1 MDRFFREVRFLPGV
15 GSGRSE
21 QLARLNIFNIFDLLW
36 NVPRTYLNRNETH
49 NIGQIEAG
57 GKYNIKG
64 TVSATKLNRGYRGT
78 AVFKAVIQD
87 DSAAIT
93 AVWFNQNYLD
103 KTIKPGQSIFVSG
116 RVKEAGLANNYE
128 LIAEEYEILDSVDSS
143 LKILP
148 VYYLTEGLNQKRM
161 RSLMLYVLTNYL
173 PWYKEIFTFEQ
184 KRKYQLCDIGY
195 AFYNIHFPAGRPEYL
210 QAKKRL
216 AVEELVLFLSK
227 LRQGQTEEKGRTG
240 IAHKEKFDYLQRV
253 YGQLPFS
260 LTPAQ
265 EKVLRLIF
273 DDMEKPKPMNR
284 MLQGDVGAGKT
295 VIAALCL
302 AKSAA
307 SGFQGVLM
315 APTEVLAHQHYQA
328 LTKFYRNTDLSVALL
343 TGSTAG
349 AVRKSVI
356 NETLAGNVHILL
368 GTHALLQGDIEF
380 RNLGLVVIDE
390 QHRFGVKQRS
400 ILGAKGQPD
409 FLMMTATPIPRTLA
423 LTVYGDL
430 DVAVIDELP
439 PGRRPIKTEL
449 IPPEKRDAVY
459 AFIYD
464 KIKADADTQVF
475 VVCPLIEESEKQD
488 WLAAVALYDILK
500 QKYPDV
506 QVDLLHGR
514 LKAAEKKAIMEKF
527 QAGQTRILVSTTV
540 IEVGVDVPSAVIMVV
555 EQAERFGLS
564 QLHQLRGR
572 VGRGKEASYCFLISD
587 PPTDEAWQRMR
598 AMEKTNDGFILA
610 QEDLKIRGP
619 GEFWGV
625 KQHGLNQMK
634 VASLIRHGKWIELSR
649 KILEEENIN
658 YAALEDYVKHKF
670 PDRTEA
676 KN

>member
-1 MDRFFREVRFLPGV
+1 MDKLFQEVQFLPGV
-15 GSGRSE
+15 GPSRSE
-21 QLARLNIFNIFDLLW
+21 KLARLNIFTIFDLFW
-36 NVPRTYLNRNETH
+36 NIPRTYLNRNETH
-49 NIGQIEAG
+49 SIGEIEAG

-64 TVSATKLNRGYRGT
+64 TVSATKLNRSYRGMGI
-78 AVFKAVIQD
+78 FKALIQD
-87 DSAAIT
+87 DTAAVT
-93 AVWFNQNYLD
+93 AVWFNQAYLD
-103 KTIKPGQSIFVSG
+103 KAIKPGQSIFVSG
-116 RVKEAGLANNYE
+116 RVKGNGAANNYE
-128 LIAEEYEILDSVDSS
+128 LMAEEYEILDAAGAS
-143 LKILP
+143 LPILP

-161 RSLMLYVLTNYL
+161 RALIVYILANYL
-173 PWYKEIFTFEQ
+173 PRYKDIFTLEQ
-184 KRKYQLCDIGY
+184 KRKYHLCDIGY
-195 AFYNIHFPAGRPEYL
+195 ALYNIHFPAGRSEYL

-227 LRQGQTEEKGRTG
+227 LRQGKVKEKAQPGL
-240 IAHKEKFDYLQRV
+240 AHKEKYSYLQQV
-253 YGQLPFS
+253 YEQLPFS
-260 LTPAQ
+260 LTAAQ
-265 EKVLRLIF
+265 KRVLRLIF
-273 DDMEKPKPMNR
+273 DDMEKAKPMNR

-295 VIAALCL
+295 VIAALGL

-315 APTEVLAHQHYQA
+315 APTEVLAQQHYQA
-328 LTKFYRNTDLSVALL
+328 LSGFYRNTELNIALL

-349 AVRKSVI
+349 AARKNI
-356 NETLAGNVHILL
+356 LNETLSGNVHVLL
-368 GTHALLQGDIEF
+368 GTHALLQGDVEF
-380 RNLGLVVIDE
+380 KNLGLVIIDE

-439 PGRRPIKTEL
+439 PGRLPIKTEL
-449 IPPEKRDAVY
+449 IPADKRETVY
-459 AFIYD
+459 TFIYE

-488 WLAAVALYDILK
+488 WLAAVALYDILR
-500 QKYPDV
+500 QKYPDI
-506 QVDLLHGR
+506 QVALLHGR
-514 LKAAEKKAIMEKF
+514 LKAAGKKAIMESF
-527 QAGQTRILVSTTV
+527 QQGQTKILVSTTV

-587 PPTDEAWQRMR
+587 PPTDEAWQRLR
-598 AMEKTNDGFILA
+598 AMEKTNDGFVLA

-619 GEFWGV
+619 GEFWGI

-634 VASLIRHGKWIELSR
+634 VANLIRHGKWIELSR
-649 KILEEENIN
+649 QILEEENID
-658 YAALEDYVKHKF
+658 YAELEDYIKNKF